1 MDREGFMTL
10 YENVCKDLYRFAYY
24 TLGNK
29 HDAEDAVSEAVI
41 AAYEGFRKLRS
52 LESFRPWIF
61 KILSIKCKRKMREY
75 ANRTLPLE
83 DELPDM
89 ADHPGGS
96 HGMEE
101 AVDVQNAYFALER
114 EDRLILSMSVFGGYN
129 SKEIGRI
136 LKMNSNTVRSRQK
149 RALEK
154 MKQQL
159 AE

>member
-1 MDREGFMTL
+1 MDRERFMAL
-10 YENVCKDLYRFAYY
+10 YEAVSRDLYRFAYY

-29 HDAEDAVSEAVI
+29 HDSEDAVSEAVV
-41 AAYEGFRKLRS
+41 AAYEGFHKLRS

-75 ANRTLPLE
+75 ANRTLPLD

-89 ADHPGGS
+89 AGGAGHS
-96 HGMEE
+96 IEE
-101 AVDVQNAYFALER
+101 AADVQKAYFTLER

-129 SKEIGRI
+129 SREIGRI

-154 MKQQL
+154 LKQQL
-159 AE
+159 EE

>member
-1 MDREGFMTL
+1 MDREGFMAL
-10 YENVCKDLYRFAYY
+10 YENICKDLYRFAYY

-29 HDAEDAVSEAVI
+29 HDAEDAVSEAVV
-41 AAYEGFRKLRS
+41 AAYEGFHKLRS
-52 LESFRPWIF
+52 LDSFRPWIF

-75 ANRTLPLE
+75 VNRTLPL
-83 DELPDM
+83 DEGLPDTAGCFSM
-89 ADHPGGS
+89 G
-96 HGMEE
+96 HGLEE
-101 AVDVQNAYFALER
+101 ATDVQNAYFKLER